1 MANHPRLSHIALAAL
16 LSLATGLSC
25 AEIINLEFK
34 FTPFIGDLKQ
44 DHVDSVAGKANV
56 FINRIPILAQEI
68 DKQELPVLFDDR
80 EVSPAVW
87 IPIASIGSAVRKG
100 KNAIRIEFMPANAAP
115 YQAQFSWAAVNDSAT
130 EKTEPGSI
138 QATNQS
144 GEGKE
149 AKQGTGKMIFEREFI
164 ADFANDRPWHH
175 YPAITALT
183 AEDKQQMTDLLKT
196 RTAAFKPKFEAI
208 YPLLESNPVV
218 NLAEARKSKC
228 LDQAYA
234 AGVRMT
240 APAPDEIEF
249 VTTGNPEVVIRRKD
263 GNPVFQP
270 NREAFE
276 RIKGE
281 KIQMCAGILLSI
293 IYPVQLIVVR
303 KPDGNWIAAE

>member
-1 MANHPRLSHIALAAL
+1 MANHPRLSRIALAAL
-16 LSLATGLSC
+16 LALATGVSC
-25 AEIINLEFK
+25 ADIINLEFK
-34 FTPFIGDLKQ
+34 FTPFTGDLKQ
-44 DHVDSVAGKANV
+44 DHVDSVAGKAKV

-87 IPIASIGSAVRKG
+87 IPVASMGSVVRKG
-100 KNAIRIEFMPANAAP
+100 KNAIRIEFVPAKAAP

-130 EKTEPGSI
+130 EKTEAGSL

-149 AKQGTGKMIFEREFI
+149 DKQGTGKMIFEREFI
-164 ADFANDRPWHH
+164 ANFAKDRPWHH
-175 YPAITALT
+175 YPAITALS
-183 AEDKQQMTDLLKT
+183 AVDKQRLTDLLKS
-196 RTAAFKPKFEAI
+196 RTEAFKPKLDAI
-208 YPLLESNPVV
+208 YSLLENNPVV

-234 AGVRMT
+234 AGVRMA
-240 APAPDEIEF
+240 APALDEIEF
-249 VTTGNPEVVIRRKD
+249 VTTGNPEVVLRRKD
-263 GNPVFQP
+263 GNPLFQP

-281 KIQMCAGILLSI
+281 KVQMCAGILLSI
-293 IYPVQLIVVR
+293 VYPVQLIVVR
-303 KPDGNWIAAE
+303 QPDGHWIAAE